1 MAEIE
6 ENHSK
11 GEKEMSFLEHL
22 EELRWHL
29 IRSLAAIGIIAIVAF
44 IYRDIIW
51 HDIILAPS
59 RVDFW
64 TYRMFCK
71 LAELTNSAALCIEDL
86 PFIIQNRNMTAQFT
100 IAFTSSFIIGLVDAF
115 PYVFW
120 EIWRFVKPGLY
131 NEERNM
137 SRGAV
142 FFVTLLFLLGIM
154 FGYYVVCP
162 ISINFLSHFQLDPSI
177 QNEIDLTSYVSTI
190 IMLTM
195 ACGIMFQLPM
205 IVFVLAKLG
214 VVTPAFL
221 RTYRK
226 HSIVVIFTVA
236 AVLTPPDITSQIIM
250 SVPLLILYE
259 IGIYVA
265 RVVQKK
271 EELRQAEESF

>member
-1 MAEIE
+1 MANND

-29 IRSLAAIGIIAIVAF
+29 IRSLASIGIFAILAF

-71 LAELTNSAALCIEDL
+71 LSDLLGKDVLCIDEL

-100 IAFTSSFIIGLVDAF
+100 IAFTSSFIIGLVVAF

-131 NEERNM
+131 SEERNM

-142 FFVTLLFLLGIM
+142 FFVSLLFLCGIM

-162 ISINFLSHFQLDPSI
+162 ISINFLSNFQLDPSI
-177 QNEIDLTSYVSTI
+177 MNEIDLSSYVSTI

-205 IVFVLAKLG
+205 VVFVLAKLG
-214 VVTPAFL
+214 VVTPEFL

-226 HSIVVIFTVA
+226 HAIIVILTVA
-236 AVLTPPDITSQIIM
+236 AVLTPPDVTSQIIM
-250 SVPLLILYE
+250 SFPLLILYE
-259 IGIYVA
+259 ISIYVA
-265 RVVQKK
+265 RVVRKK
-271 EELRQAEESF
+271 EDKRQLEESF

>member
-1 MAEIE
+1 MAEID
-6 ENHSK
+6 ENRTK

-29 IRSLAAIGIIAIVAF
+29 IRSLAAIGVIAIVAF
-44 IYRDIIW
+44 IYRGFIW
-51 HDIILAPS
+51 HEIILAPS
-59 RVDFW
+59 RADFW
-64 TYRMFCK
+64 TYRMFCELGK
-71 LAELTNSAALCIEDL
+71 LTGTDGFCIDEL

-100 IAFTSSFIIGLVDAF
+100 IAFTSSFIIGLVVAF

-120 EIWRFVKPGLY
+120 EIWRFIKPGLY

-142 FFVTLLFLLGIM
+142 FFVTLLFLLGIL

-177 QNEIDLTSYVSTI
+177 MNEIDLTSYVSTV
-190 IMLTM
+190 IMLVM

-205 IVFVLAKLG
+205 VVYVLAKLG
-214 VVTPAFL
+214 VVTPKFL

-226 HSIVVIFTVA
+226 HAIVIILTIA
-236 AVLTPPDITSQIIM
+236 AVLTPPDVMSQMIM

-259 IGIYVA
+259 ISIYVA
-265 RVVQKK
+265 GVVRKK
-271 EELRQAEESF
+271 EELRQQEESF

>member
-1 MAEIE
+1 MAE
-6 ENHSK
+6 NKDDHSK

-29 IRSLAAIGIIAIVAF
+29 IRSLASIGVFAIIAF
-44 IYRDIIW
+44 IYRDVIW

-71 LAELTNSAALCIEDL
+71 LGDLMGKDVLCIDEL

-100 IAFTSSFIIGLVDAF
+100 IAFTSSFIIGLVVAF

-131 NEERNM
+131 SEERNM

-142 FFVTLLFLLGIM
+142 FFVSLLFLCGIM

-162 ISINFLSHFQLDPSI
+162 ISINFLSNFQLDPSI
-177 QNEIDLTSYVSTI
+177 MNEIDLTSYVSTI

-205 IVFVLAKLG
+205 VVFVLAKLG
-214 VVTPAFL
+214 VVTPESL

-226 HSIVVIFTVA
+226 HAIIVILTIA
-236 AVLTPPDITSQIIM
+236 AVLTPPDVTSQIIM
-250 SVPLLILYE
+250 SFPLLILYE
-259 IGIYVA
+259 ISIYVA
-265 RVVQKK
+265 RVVRRK
-271 EELRQAEESF
+271 EDKRQLEESF

>member
-1 MAEIE
+1 MAE
-6 ENHSK
+6 NDDNRPK
-11 GEKEMSFLEHL
+11 AEKEMSFLEHL

-29 IRSLAAIGIIAIVAF
+29 IRSLASIGVFAIIAF

-71 LAELTNSAALCIEDL
+71 VGEMTGSAALCIDEL

-100 IAFTSSFIIGLVDAF
+100 IAFTSSFIIGLIVAF

-162 ISINFLSHFQLDPSI
+162 ISINFLSNFQLDPSI
-177 QNEIDLTSYVSTI
+177 MNEIDLTSYVSTI

-214 VVTPAFL
+214 VVTPEFL

-226 HSIVVIFTVA
+226 HSIIVIFTVA
-236 AVLTPPDITSQIIM
+236 AVLTPPDVTSQIIM

-259 IGIYVA
+259 ISIYVA
-265 RVVQKK
+265 RVVQKN
-271 EELRQAEESF
+271 EELRQQEESF

>member
-1 MAEIE
+1 
-6 ENHSK
+6 
-11 GEKEMSFLEHL
+11 
-22 EELRWHL
+22 
-29 IRSLAAIGIIAIVAF
+29 
-44 IYRDIIW
+44 
-51 HDIILAPS
+51 
-59 RVDFW
+59 
-64 TYRMFCK
+64 MFCK
-71 LAELTNSAALCIEDL
+71 LGELTGSAALCIDEL

-100 IAFTSSFIIGLVDAF
+100 IAFTSSFIIGLIVAF

-162 ISINFLSHFQLDPSI
+162 ISINFLSNFQLDPSI
-177 QNEIDLTSYVSTI
+177 MNEIDLTSYVSTI

-214 VVTPAFL
+214 VVTPEFL

-226 HSIVVIFTVA
+226 HSIIVIFTVA
-236 AVLTPPDITSQIIM
+236 AVLTPPDVTSQIIM

-259 IGIYVA
+259 ISIYVA
-265 RVVQKK
+265 RLVQKN
-271 EELRQAEESF
+271 EELRQQEESF